1 MNEEELKKILNELEE
16 LLKMKNKMYGDENM
30 LKIGEKGSL
39 VRMEDKIMRLKNLLD
54 LKEQGTN
61 QEAEIE
67 DNWKDIA
74 GYGIIG
80 LMLQRNKW
88 A

>member
-1 MNEEELKKILNELEE
+1 MNEEELQKILKEIGD

-30 LKIGEKGSL
+30 LKIGEKGAL
-39 VRMEDKIMRLKNLLD
+39 VRMEDKVMRLQNLLR